1 MNTPI
6 LVPKRLQY
14 AKSKEEM
21 EELLLMEELLPDK
34 PPQNFHAH
42 AKFHV
47 NVNQHQHPSQWLYMA
62 NVERTSLMAPTAAT
76 RWITTA
82 TAAVTSL
89 WT

>member
-1 MNTPI
+1 MPN
-6 LVPKRLQY
+6 RLQY

-34 PPQNFHAH
+34 PPQ
-42 AKFHV
+42 KFHV

-62 NVERTSLMAPTAAT
+62 NLMTPTAAT

-82 TAAVTSL
+82 TEVVTNP